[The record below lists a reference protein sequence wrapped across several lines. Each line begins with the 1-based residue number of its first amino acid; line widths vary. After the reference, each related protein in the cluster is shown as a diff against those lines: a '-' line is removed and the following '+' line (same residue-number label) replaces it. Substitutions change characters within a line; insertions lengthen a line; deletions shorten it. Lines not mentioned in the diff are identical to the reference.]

1 MKEWLMEQYKDMIS
15 SYWDELKGSDVK
27 GKYNSVFRTY
37 STTQRDVQ
45 MKYKT
50 LFSTLFAMAE
60 KFKVDL
66 EQPNPAELTVID
78 DERDEVLG

>member
-1 MKEWLMEQYKDMIS
+1 MKEWLMNQYKDLLS
-15 SYWDELKGSDVK
+15 NYWSDLKNADVK

-50 LFSTLFAMAE
+50 LFSTLFAMAD
-60 KFKVDL
+60 KYGIKLDDS
-66 EQPNPAELTVID
+66 NPID
-78 DERDEVLG
+78 SITIEEPQDEVLG

>member
-1 MKEWLMEQYKDMIS
+1 MKKWIMNQYQLLVTN
-15 SYWDELKGSDVK
+15 YWTDLQTADVK

-50 LFSTLFAMAE
+50 LFSTLFAMAD
-60 KFKVDL
+60 KFDVKLDDK
-66 EQPNPAELTVID
+66 NPLKDVVI
-78 DERDEVLG
+78 EEPIDEVLG